1 MKQSTDSAARRKSP
15 ETARRRAGFTLVELL
30 TVIAIIGMLGAIS
43 ITTARA
49 AIESAKDSQ
58 TRATIAKIDNVLTA
72 CYEKYQYRRVD
83 LAGAL
88 PRNEHDNWRVNN
100 PEQRARLR
108 LIILRDL
115 LRRDFPCTSAELN
128 QPRYYEGSPVL
139 SPEWPKWIG
148 PSTPLQEAI
157 KATIGAG
164 SLSSYDFP
172 EEGYPDTIAGTDGG
186 GYPHVANAELLYLVV
201 MNAEPEART
210 LFTEREISDV
220 DGNGLN
226 EFIDGWG
233 RPICWM
239 RWAPGLVSSD
249 RQPLKSDML
258 DMLDSAPPDDP
269 KAAENQI
276 DKIDRDPFDP
286 LNVGVIYGDS
296 GQIERGWFLVPYVYS
311 AGPDG
316 KYGLLMPNPDGVAPE
331 EMNDPFKRNGSTLDV
346 GTPYGKSHQDNI
358 DNHTLVR

>member
-83 LAGAL
+83 LTGAI
-88 PRNEHDNWRVNN
+88 PTNAHDNLRVNN
-100 PEQRARLR
+100 PAQRARLR

-115 LRRDFPCTSAELN
+115 LRRDFPCTSAELY
-128 QPRYYEGSPVL
+128 QLPHYEGSPIL
-139 SPEWPKWIG
+139 SANSASNVPF
-148 PSTPLQEAI
+148 TPVQEAI
-157 KATIGAG
+157 QTTIGTG
-164 SLSSYDFP
+164 LLSSYDFP

-186 GYPHVANAELLYLVV
+186 GYPHVANAELLYLVL
-201 MNAEPEART
+201 MNADPEART
-210 LFTEREISDV
+210 LFTEREIGDV

-258 DMLDSAPPDDP
+258 GMLDSAPPDVPD
-269 KAAENQI
+269 AAENQI

-286 LNVGVIYGDS
+286 LNVGVIHE

-311 AGPDG
+311 AGSDG
-316 KYGLLMPNPDGVAPE
+316 KYGLVMPNPDVATAS
-331 EMNDPFKRNGSTLDV
+331 EMNNPFKRDGSTLDV

>member
-15 ETARRRAGFTLVELL
+15 GTARRRAGFTLVELL

-58 TRATIAKIDNVLTA
+58 TRMTIAKIDNVLTA

-83 LAGAL
+83 LTAVL
-88 PRNEHDNWRVNN
+88 PTNMQDNWRENN
-100 PEQRARLR
+100 PTVRARYR
-108 LIILRDL
+108 LGIMRDL
-115 LRRDFPCTSAELN
+115 LRRDFPCTPAELSVDSAYGYD
-128 QPRYYEGSPVL
+128 PTPV
-139 SPEWPKWIG
+139 
-148 PSTPLQEAI
+148 QNAI
-157 KATIGAG
+157 QRTTENIP
-164 SLSSYDFP
+164 LSSYDFP
-172 EEGYPDTIAGTDGG
+172 EEGYPDTFAGTDGG

-201 MNAEPEART
+201 MNADPEART
-210 LFTEREISDV
+210 LFTEREIGDV

-249 RQPLKSDML
+249 RQPLESDML
-258 DMLDSAPPDDP
+258 DMLDSASPDDLDAP
-269 KAAENQI
+269 PNQI

-286 LNVGVIYGDS
+286 LNVGFIHGDS

-316 KYGLLMPNPDGVAPE
+316 KYGLLMPNPDGTTRA